1 MDTKAMPTFPVEE
14 SLRYMVWYSH
24 YVMFHPNAQ
33 KNGVIVVENIDKLG
47 FFEAFTIISPKLGA
61 QIDRLTIGVL
71 PVKIKKFYLMETS
84 RWIKCLMAVISPFMS
99 KKMKSRIELLNKD
112 YDKLYDAIGGEDY
125 LLNGFGKS
133 EGGRIMHDDV
143 TKTYFSS

>member
-99 KKMKSRIELLNKD
+99 KKMKSRIVVAKD
-112 YDKLYDAIGGEDY
+112 WSVVVEEAVGGKESIPK
-125 LLNGFGKS
+125 GFGPLDGSLEMDPVESK
-133 EGGRIMHDDV
+133 
-143 TKTYFSS
+143 YFSS